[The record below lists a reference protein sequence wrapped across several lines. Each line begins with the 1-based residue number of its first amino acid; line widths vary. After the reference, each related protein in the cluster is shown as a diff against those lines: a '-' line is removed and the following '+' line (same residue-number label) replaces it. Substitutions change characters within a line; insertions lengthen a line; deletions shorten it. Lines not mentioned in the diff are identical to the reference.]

1 MAFTIGA
8 WFESIDTGTALTTI
22 NALGDQHLTTSG
34 DDVLVPSVA
43 DKLMGVYVV
52 GVDLTRGRFET
63 PSLRKALLYDVHPVD
78 IGNESSNP
86 YPLTL
91 FPLRPYQL
99 VSGEGAR
106 VAVVNDGASAS
117 DVYALAF
124 FTDGNFTLPAG
135 EFLSLRMTGTTT
147 LTADAW
153 SLATMTLSQQLEAGR
168 YAIIGMRAEAA
179 GLVAARLVIPGS
191 PFRPGVV
198 GVDTADDVESPD
210 FRMGKLGNWGE
221 FEHTFPPQVEF
232 LSFSA
237 DTAETV
243 WLDLV
248 KVRSGTAGGV

>member
-1 MAFTIGA
+1 MTFTIGA
-8 WFESIDTGTALTTI
+8 WFESIDTGATVADI
-22 NALGDQHLTTSG
+22 NALSDQHLTTAA
-34 DDVLVPSVA
+34 DDVLVPSVT

-52 GVDLTRGRFET
+52 GVDLTRGRFST
-63 PSLRKALLYDVHPVD
+63 PSLRKSLLYDVHPVD
-78 IGNESSNP
+78 IGNEPSNP

-91 FPLRPYQL
+91 FPERPYQL
-99 VSGEGAR
+99 VAGEGAR
-106 VAVVNDGASAS
+106 VAVTNDGGAAS

-124 FTDGNFTLPAG
+124 FTDGNMTLPTG
-135 EFLSLRMTGTTT
+135 QYLSLRMTSATT

-191 PFRPGVV
+191 AYRPGCI
-198 GVDTADDVESPD
+198 GVDTADDVENRE
-210 FRMGKLGNWGE
+210 FRFGKLGNWGE

-232 LSFSA
+232 LSSSA

-243 WLDLV
+243 WLDLI
-248 KVRSGTAGGV
+248 KVREGAAGAP